1 MDGQNMG
8 SEQNKQTSQYSN
20 YQDNTANVPYQN
32 PAGSPQPQ
40 SNKANT
46 LQIVSLI
53 CGIAGIV
60 IGCCSP
66 YVGIILGIVGLVCAI
81 LGNKQG
87 KSGVGTGGLIC
98 SIIAIVISIII
109 FILALIGIG
118 LLQEYGYY

>member
-8 SEQNKQTSQYSN
+8 NEQNNQTSQYSN
-20 YQDNTANVPYQN
+20 YQDNTANIPYQA
-32 PAGSPQPQ
+32 PTESPQ

-53 CGIAGIV
+53 CGIGGIV
-60 IGCCSP
+60 FGCCTG
-66 YVGIILGIVGLVCAI
+66 YVGIVLGIAGLICAI

-98 SIIAIVISIII
+98 SIIALVISIII
-109 FILALIGIG
+109 LILAVIGWGI
-118 LLQEYGYY
+118 LQEYGYYY